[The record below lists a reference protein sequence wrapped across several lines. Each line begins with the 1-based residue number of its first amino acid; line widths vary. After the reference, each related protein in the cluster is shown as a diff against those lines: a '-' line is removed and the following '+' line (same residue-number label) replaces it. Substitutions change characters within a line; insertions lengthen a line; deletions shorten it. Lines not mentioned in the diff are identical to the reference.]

1 MEENVFGSVDDI
13 DAKLDEEF
21 AKDVAEP
28 EQETDNAALDT
39 TQGNEE
45 IIASEDI
52 AEKEQESDED
62 TEEKPQEND
71 EGKSES
77 KKDHA
82 FAELRTQNNSLRKER
97 DEYKADSEYL
107 KELAASYGYD
117 DVKKFQEDVRIT
129 RYQKEAQEKGYDE
142 TLYRK
147 YREQELR
154 IAELEK
160 KNQEEITQRQ
170 LEKFQTAL
178 SNASK
183 TYDIDEKEILNRLED
198 EGITVDEILSSN
210 NHKLLINGVLIDE
223 IKNSAKQKE
232 IENLQN
238 IKSLAEDKNEQGT
251 VSHTVTIESL
261 LKDDLAKYKK
271 DNFYE

>member
-1 MEENVFGSVDDI
+1 MEENVFGSVEAI
-13 DAKLDEEF
+13 DAELDKEF
-21 AKDVAEP
+21 AKDTAEP
-28 EQETDNAALDT
+28 EQETNDVTVEETLTGEEDNSSNDV
-39 TQGNEE
+39 
-45 IIASEDI
+45 
-52 AEKEQESDED
+52 AEKEQKD
-62 TEEKPQEND
+62 EEKEVPQNED

-77 KKDHA
+77 KKDYA
-82 FAELRTQNNSLRKER
+82 FAELRAENGTLKKER
-97 DEYKADSEYL
+97 DSDYL

-117 DVKKFQEDVRIT
+117 DVQKFQEAIRT
-129 RYQKEAQEKGYDE
+129 ARYQKEAQEKGYDE
-142 TLYRK
+142 ALYKK

-170 LEKFQTAL
+170 LDKFQTAL
-178 SNASK
+178 TNAST
-183 TYDIDEKEILNRLED
+183 TYGIEEKEILERLEN
-198 EGITVDEILSSN
+198 EGVTVEEILSAN
-210 NHKLLINGVLIDE
+210 NHKLLINGVLVDE

-251 VSHTVTIESL
+251 AKTAVTIESL

>member
-1 MEENVFGSVDDI
+1 MEENVFGSVEDI
-13 DAKLDEEF
+13 DAKLDAEF
-21 AKDVAEP
+21 AKEIAEP
-28 EQETDNAALDT
+28 EQEPNDVSV
-39 TQGNEE
+39 EE
-45 IIASEDI
+45 PLKDEEENSSNDI
-52 AEKEQESDED
+52 AEEEQE
-62 TEEKPQEND
+62 EEKEVPQNED

-77 KKDHA
+77 KKDYA
-82 FAELRTQNNSLRKER
+82 FAELRAQNSNLKKER
-97 DEYKADSEYL
+97 DDYKADSDYL
-107 KELAASYGYD
+107 KDLAASYGYD
-117 DVKKFQEDVRIT
+117 DVQKFQEAIRTT

-170 LEKFQTAL
+170 LDKFQTAL
-178 SNASK
+178 TNASN
-183 TYDIDEKEILNRLED
+183 TYGIEEKEILDRLEE
-198 EGITVDEILSSN
+198 EGVTVDEILSTN

-251 VSHTVTIESL
+251 VNHTVTIDSL
-261 LKDDLAKYKK
+261 LKDDLDQYKK
-271 DNFYE
+271 ENFYE